1 MDAFTLIV
9 ASGLA
14 SAIMAMAMFFL
25 YRASRREQCLLDWS
39 LAGLCFLASNL
50 AGGIASSLQLSH
62 FLLPALGNAFYIA
75 GHFAI
80 AAGLRRHLGLTPCY
94 RVLALLAAA
103 VVLLH
108 LLPWTQAS
116 VANRLLLFTPMIAVI
131 NFHVVSLI
139 WRLARGPGR
148 SAYLPLLVIEVIF
161 MLQLILRTVYMV
173 LSRDNPLTFLG
184 SQMLQTSGSLCVLVF
199 LSVAGMCCAVIV
211 IRHQELALRKA
222 SLTDSLTGWLNRRAL
237 HDAAEREFGRSRRTG
252 QPLVFIA
259 FDIDHFKSVNDRHGH
274 TTGDAAI
281 RHVTALAA
289 QALRGYDT
297 LFRLGGEEFA
307 VLVTGIAP
315 PQVLQMAERVR
326 AQIEATPLQ
335 VDDCQVPMTV
345 SVGVAA
351 LAQHDASW
359 EAALRRADN
368 ALYRAKK
375 DGRNRCTAC
384 HEGPFA
390 AAAKAA

>member
-1 MDAFTLIV
+1 MDSFTLIV

-14 SAIMAMAMFFL
+14 SAIMALAMFLL
-25 YRASRREQCLLDWS
+25 YRASRRELCLLDWS
-39 LAGLCFLASNL
+39 LAGLFFLTSNVI
-50 AGGIASSLQLSH
+50 GGIAAAMQLTH

-80 AAGLRRHLGLTPCY
+80 AAGLRRHLGLAPRY
-94 RVLALLAAA
+94 RILGLLAAA

-108 LLPWTQAS
+108 LLPYTQAS
-116 VANRLLLFTPMIAVI
+116 VANRLLMFTPLIAVI
-131 NFHVVSLI
+131 NCHVVWLI
-139 WRLARGPGR
+139 GRLPAGPER
-148 SAYLPLLVIEVIF
+148 SAYLPLLVIECAFAV
-161 MLQLILRTVYMV
+161 QLMLRTVYIV

-184 SQMLQTSGSLCVLVF
+184 SHILQTSGSLGVLVF

-222 SLTDSLTGWLNRRAL
+222 SLTDSLTSWLNRRAL
-237 HDAAEREFGRSRRTG
+237 HDVAHREFERSRRTG

-274 TTGDAAI
+274 LTGDAAL
-281 RHVTALAA
+281 RHVTGLAA
-289 QALRGYDT
+289 HALRGYDS

-315 PQVLQMAERVR
+315 QQVLQMAERVR
-326 AQIEATPLQ
+326 ALIEATPLQ
-335 VDDCQVPMTV
+335 VDECLVPMTV

-351 LAQHDASW
+351 LARQDANW

-368 ALYRAKK
+368 ALYRSKK
-375 DGRNRCTAC
+375 DGRNRVSAC
-384 HEGPFA
+384 HENPVA
-390 AAAKAA
+390 AAA